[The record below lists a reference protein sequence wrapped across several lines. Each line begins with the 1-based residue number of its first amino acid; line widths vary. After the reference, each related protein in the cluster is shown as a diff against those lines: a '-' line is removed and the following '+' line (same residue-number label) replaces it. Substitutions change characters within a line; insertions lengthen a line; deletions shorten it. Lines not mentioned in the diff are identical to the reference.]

1 MTVKIQNASEIK
13 NAKGEVRNKN
23 AKPVICLDTGE
34 VFTSATDAA
43 EANGVTIYSISMN
56 CLGKT
61 MRSNG
66 KRFCYIQ
73 NVNEHLDE
81 LTTVLQNLSD
91 KANKYNEIVTQPKDA
106 EPVTKAIEVHE
117 EPIFKATEKPAV
129 IYKAPEVRHEARK
142 TNPLSKAKKRFNDS
156 KIVSLFRAI

>member
-117 EPIFKATEKPAV
+117 EEEPIFKATEKPAV
-129 IYKAPEVRHEARK
+129 IYRAPEVRKA
-142 TNPLSKAKKRFNDS
+142 NPLSKAKKRFNDS